1 MDTDK
6 KGNLE
11 RNKRSAVFSSQERA
25 NDWRIRQRERVGSRT
40 SVKSVFI
47 RVHPWFK
54 LLFDPAAR

>member
-6 KGNLE
+6 NGNLE
-11 RNKRSAVFSSQERA
+11 RSKKNAVSSSQERA
-25 NDWRIRQRERVGSRT
+25 NDWRIRQRKRVGSRA